1 MIPTSRRIVTLPFFF
16 LGLPVLSV
24 FLEFGMN
31 RPHGLQVY
39 RGYELLAK
47 IREYY
52 TLFLRDDIT
61 SCWFTLTGGLP
72 NQPPFPRPPVRPNG
86 CFRGLPPKANS

>member
-31 RPHGLQVY
+31 RPHGLQVD

-72 NQPPFPRPPVRPNG
+72 NPEMASGTLASLGIENTS
-86 CFRGLPPKANS
+86 KS